1 MVITALWLVLHSD
14 HLGCEAM
21 LSQSPVTLVST
32 VVAIVHCLLD
42 DWVLVVATH
51 GSLA

>member
-14 HLGCEAM
+14 QFGCEAM
-21 LSQSPVTLVST
+21 LSQSPVTFVST

-42 DWVLVVATH
+42 VWVLAVATH
-51 GSLA
+51 GSLT